1 MYGSSVARVLH
12 GRGDHQTRAAFS
24 SGYYQAGGFF
34 SKLKGLGGKANS
46 FLNKTVVGK
55 AITAVVPGA
64 SSAAMAL
71 SAASKVG
78 LVGGGAKKAPTF
90 RAAGAPARRRRA
102 PSRRRASSGRF
113 YAAGDWGD
121 DGGRDKRGHF
131 LNARGGHHHLHKRRR
146 RHGARRRTK
155 AYFRAL
161 RAKYGK
167 SKKRRRTAQLIRER
181 RYPDGSP
188 SSLTPSQADSR
199 NATQARE
206 AMVRDALRDSKRREK
221 LIRAIVPLADAV
233 PELDNAPKRRGA
245 TGYW

>member
-24 SGYYQAGGFF
+24 PGYYQAGGFF

-90 RAAGAPARRRRA
+90 RAAAPAPARRRRA
-102 PSRRRASSGRF
+102 PSRRRPGRL

-121 DGGRDKRGHF
+121 DRGRDKRGHY
-131 LNARGGHHHLHKRRR
+131 LNARGGHHHLRKSRR

-199 NATQARE
+199 TAAEARE
-206 AMVRDALRDSKRREK
+206 ALVRDALRDSKRREK
-221 LIRAIVPLADAV
+221 LIRAIVPLAEAV

>member
-34 SKLKGLGGKANS
+34 SKLKSLGGKANT

-55 AITAVVPGA
+55 ALTAVVPGA
-64 SSAAMAL
+64 SSAALAL
-71 SAASKVG
+71 NAASKVG
-78 LVGGGAKKAPTF
+78 LVGGRAAPPTF
-90 RAAGAPARRRRA
+90 RGPAAAPARRRRA
-102 PSRRRASSGRF
+102 PARRRPSSRRL

-146 RHGARRRTK
+146 RHGARRRTR

-161 RAKYGK
+161 RAKYGR
-167 SKKRRRTAQLIRER
+167 KKRRRTAKLIRER

-188 SSLTPSQADSR
+188 SSLTPLEADNR
-199 NATQARE
+199 NAAETRA

-221 LIRAIVPLADAV
+221 LIRAIVPLAEAV
-233 PELDNAPKRRGA
+233 PELNNAPKRRGA

>member
-24 SGYYQAGGFF
+24 PGYYQAGGFF

-78 LVGGGAKKAPTF
+78 LVGGGAKKASSF
-90 RAAGAPARRRRA
+90 RAAPPAARRTRRTPARRRAARLY
-102 PSRRRASSGRF
+102 S
-113 YAAGDWGD
+113 AGDWGD

-131 LNARGGHHHLHKRRR
+131 LNARGGHHHLRRRR
-146 RHGARRRTK
+146 RHGARRTR

-167 SKKRRRTAQLIRER
+167 KKRRRAAPGITRAE
-181 RYPDGSP
+181 
-188 SSLTPSQADSR
+188 ADAR
-199 NATQARE
+199 NAAEVTAAQKRDLQRATQE
-206 AMVRDALRDSKRREK
+206 VWDASKRREK
-221 LIRAIVPLADAV
+221 VIRSILPFAGAV
-233 PELDNAPKRRGA
+233 PELEEPKASRRRGA